1 VRSVTVDAESVVQ
14 GLRAAF
20 DSGLTRPLDWRLAQL
35 RALRTLL
42 SERRTDLEKALAAD
56 LGKPPTESFV
66 TEISFL
72 TAEVDHTL
80 RHLRGWLRPH
90 RVPVPAVL
98 LPASARTVL
107 EPLGVALIIAPW
119 NYPLMLSLSPLIGAI
134 AAGDAVLLKPSEIA
148 PATSAVLAQ
157 LLPQYLDSR
166 AVAVIEGGVPETTAV
181 LEQRFDTIFYT
192 GNGRVGRIVLEAA
205 AKHLTP
211 VTLELGGKSPA
222 YVDDTVD
229 LRTTAQRLVWG
240 KFINAGQTCVAPDY
254 VLTTESVARRL
265 VPLIADAVRE
275 QFGDDPAS
283 SHDYGRIVDER
294 QFQRLLPLLASG
306 RVAVGGTADST
317 RRYIAPTVLTDVSA
331 DSPVMS
337 EEIFGPIL
345 PIVTVPDEAAAIAS
359 VAARDKPLTLYVFSN
374 DRAARRRWLRGS
386 SSGAV
391 LFNAAVV
398 HLSVPGLPFGGVG
411 ASGTGSYH
419 GLRSVRAFSHEKA
432 VLDKP
437 QRPDTLALLRP
448 PYTDRRRRI
457 VDLLLGGARR
467 R

>member
-1 VRSVTVDAESVVQ
+1 MVA
-14 GLRAAF
+14 GLRATYE
-20 DSGLTRPLDWRLAQL
+20 SGATRPLSWRLGQL
-35 RALRTLL
+35 RALGRLL
-42 SERRTDLEKALAAD
+42 RERRSDLEAALAAD

-66 TEISFL
+66 TEIAFL

-80 RHLRGWLRPH
+80 SHLRGWLRPR
-90 RVPVPAVL
+90 RVAVPAVL

-119 NYPLMLSLSPLIGAI
+119 NYPLMLSVSPLIGAL
-134 AAGDAVLLKPSEIA
+134 AAGDTVVLKPSEIA
-148 PATSAVLAQ
+148 PATSAVLAD
-157 LLPQYLDSR
+157 LLPRYLDSR
-166 AVAVIEGGVPETTAV
+166 AVAVVEGGVPETTAL

-192 GNGRVGRIVLEAA
+192 GNARVGRIVLEAA

-222 YVDDTVD
+222 YVDETAD

-240 KFINAGQTCVAPDY
+240 KYLNAGQTCVAPDY
-254 VLTTESVARRL
+254 VLATPRVADRL
-265 VPLIADAVRE
+265 VPLLAEAIRD
-275 QFGDDPAS
+275 QFGTDPS
-283 SHDYGRIVDER
+283 TSRDYGRIVDER
-294 QFQRLLPLLASG
+294 QYERLVPLLGSG
-306 RVAVGGTADST
+306 TVAAGGQTDGSQ
-317 RRYIAPTVLTDVSA
+317 RYIAPTVLTGVDI
-331 DSPVMS
+331 DSPVMR

-345 PIVTVPDEAAAIAS
+345 PIVTVRDEDEALAT
-359 VAARDKPLTLYVFSN
+359 VAARDKPLALYLFST
-374 DRAARRRWLRGS
+374 DRATRRRWLRRT

-391 LFNAAVV
+391 VLGAAVV

-419 GLRSVRAFSHEKA
+419 GLRSVRVFSHEKA

-437 QRPDTLALLRP
+437 QRPDTLALLRA
-448 PYTDRRRRI
+448 PYTDGRKRLI
-457 VDLLLGGARR
+457 GLLLGGLRR

>member
-1 VRSVTVDAESVVQ
+1 MLVDRRSE
-14 GLRAAF
+14 
-20 DSGLTRPLDWRLAQL
+20 
-35 RALRTLL
+35 
-42 SERRTDLEKALAAD
+42 LEAALAAD
-56 LGKPPTESFV
+56 LGKPATESFV

-72 TAEVDHTL
+72 SAEVDHTI
-80 RHLRGWLRPH
+80 RHLRRWLRPH
-90 RVPVPAVL
+90 RVAVPAVL

-107 EPLGVALIIAPW
+107 EPLGVALVIAPW
-119 NYPLMLSLSPLIGAI
+119 NYPLMLSVSPLIGAI
-134 AAGDAVLLKPSEIA
+134 AAGNAVLLKPSEIA
-148 PATSAVLAQ
+148 PATSAALAD
-157 LLPQYLDSR
+157 LLPRYLDSR
-166 AVAVIEGGVPETTAV
+166 AVAVVEGGIPETTEILA
-181 LEQRFDTIFYT
+181 QRFDTIFYT

-222 YVDDTVD
+222 YVDDSVD

-240 KFINAGQTCVAPDY
+240 KYINAGQTCVAPDY
-254 VLTTESVARRL
+254 VITTDRVAKQL
-265 VPLIADAVRE
+265 VPLLAEAVRE
-275 QFGDDPAS
+275 QFGDDPAAS
-283 SHDYGRIVDER
+283 ADYGRIVDER
-294 QFQRLLPLLASG
+294 QYQRLIPLLGSG
-306 RVAVGGTADST
+306 TISVGGDVDGS
-317 RRYIAPTVLTDVSA
+317 RRYIAPTVLTDVSP

-345 PIVTVPDEAAAIAS
+345 PVVTVADEASAIAA
-359 VAARDKPLTLYVFSN
+359 VAARDKPLALYVFSN
-374 DRAARRRWLRGS
+374 DKSARRRWLRGT

-419 GLRSVRAFSHEKA
+419 GLRSVRVFSHEKA

-457 VDLLLGGARR
+457 VDLLLGGLRR